1 MPLFTCQQG
10 CRVSLR
16 WGEPGVCPFD
26 DHALT
31 PYTPGDGKIAVNW
44 STGCVRENAVES
56 FRGKSFTSSRF
67 VPKTCRGC
75 FDSTYSVAGQRID
88 VVVKLYPTF
97 TNISAEEIRQRSM
110 QGPPEQRK
118 AYAELTPWTG
128 GEKETWIEE
137 QPAAVAAAWN
147 DKGFRFRCIKP
158 GWPAFTVTPRFE
170 LRVVSAKSDAHI
182 VADVLKTPPSRPD
195 AFNCGGT
202 YVGLDQ
208 IIQGNPNA
216 NSKAALSSESGTPV
230 RVNADL
236 MGYQVEGQVVFYNI
250 IAHEFGHM
258 IGLPD
263 EYNAGVFNPK
273 GSTAENAYAIHAMG
287 TGELALQAGQA
298 WVWNTTSDSL
308 MSRGT
313 ALMRR
318 HLITVWEAL
327 GKMTSPAVLPE
338 HWTIV

>member
-1 MPLFTCQQG
+1 MPLFTCQQN

-26 DHALT
+26 GHGLT
-31 PYTPGDGKIAVNW
+31 AYTPPSGTLAVNW
-44 STGCVRENAVES
+44 STGCVRESAVES
-56 FRGKSFTSSRF
+56 FRGKSFASTRF
-67 VPKTCRGC
+67 VPKTCRGS
-75 FDSTYSVAGQRID
+75 FDCRYAVAGQRID
-88 VVVKLYPTF
+88 VVVNLFPTF
-97 TNISAEEIRQRSM
+97 TNIGADEIRQRSL
-110 QGPPEQRK
+110 QGPPEQRR

-128 GEKETWIEE
+128 LEKERWIEE

-147 DKGFRFRCIKP
+147 DKPFRFRSNKP
-158 GWPAFTVTPRFE
+158 GWPAFTVTPHFE
-170 LRVVSAKSDAHI
+170 LRIVTSKSDAHI

-216 NSKAALSSESGTPV
+216 SSKAALSSESGSPV
-230 RVNADL
+230 QVNADL
-236 MGYQVEGQVVFYNI
+236 MGYQVDGQVVFYNI
-250 IAHEFGHM
+250 VAHEFGHM

-263 EYNAGVFNPK
+263 EYNEGVFSPK
-273 GSTAENAYAIHAMG
+273 GSAAENAYAIHAMG
-287 TGELALQAGQA
+287 TNELALQAGQE
-298 WVWNTTSDSL
+298 WVWLTTSDSL

-313 ALMRR
+313 VLLPR

-327 GKMTSPAVLPE
+327 GKMTSPTILPQ
-338 HWTIV
+338 HWTII